1 MTSETPKTVRSRR
14 ATKTVIRPKG
24 AGNAP
29 KLTELYRNEDLYLS
43 RVGERIRQRRIE
55 IGYDDQQVFKD
66 ALGTSQSYV
75 SKVERGEGLKLLIA
89 LVNLCSVLDCSLDYL
104 ALRSDDPRPYFP
116 DVIDELTIM
125 YQPENPHHRAALLQ
139 LMRLVEVMTPDQQM
153 LLLRVAELLADQTDQ
168 GSVATILMQQAAKEA
183 AAEVS
188 AP

>member
-43 RVGERIRQRRIE
+43 RVGERIRQRRIA

-89 LVNLCSVLDCSLDYL
+89 LVNLCSVLECSLDYL

-116 DVIDELTIM
+116 DVIDELTIL
-125 YQPENPHHRAALLQ
+125 YQPENTHRRAALLQ
-139 LMRLVEVMTPDQQM
+139 LMRIVEVLTPDQQM
-153 LLLRVAELLADQTDQ
+153 QLL
-168 GSVATILMQQAAKEA
+168 QAAA
-183 AAEVS
+183 VLAAEDNKGT
-188 AP
+188 AG

>member
-14 ATKTVIRPKG
+14 ASKTVIRPND

-29 KLTELYRNEDLYLS
+29 KLTDLYRNENLYLS
-43 RVGERIRQRRIE
+43 RVGERVRQRRIE
-55 IGYDDQQVFKD
+55 IGYDDQQVFKE

-75 SKVERGEGLKLLIA
+75 SKIERGEGLRLLIA

-104 ALRSDDPRPYFP
+104 ALRTDDPHPYFP

-125 YQPENPHHRAALLQ
+125 YQPENVHHRVMLLQ

-153 LLLRVAELLADQTDQ
+153 LVLRLAELIA
-168 GSVATILMQQAAKEA
+168 SERRPI
-183 AAEVS
+183 
-188 AP
+188 

>member
-14 ATKTVIRPKG
+14 ASKTVIRPNE

-43 RVGERIRQRRIE
+43 RVGERVRQRRIE

-75 SKVERGEGLKLLIA
+75 SKIERGEGLRLLIA

-104 ALRSDDPRPYFP
+104 ALRTDDPHPYFP

-125 YQPENPHHRAALLQ
+125 YQPENVHHRAMLLQ

-153 LLLRVAELLADQTDQ
+153 LVLRLAESIADQTDQ
-168 GSVATILMQQAAKEA
+168 GSINTLIMQAASPVP
-183 AAEVS
+183 VS
-188 AP
+188 ASVP